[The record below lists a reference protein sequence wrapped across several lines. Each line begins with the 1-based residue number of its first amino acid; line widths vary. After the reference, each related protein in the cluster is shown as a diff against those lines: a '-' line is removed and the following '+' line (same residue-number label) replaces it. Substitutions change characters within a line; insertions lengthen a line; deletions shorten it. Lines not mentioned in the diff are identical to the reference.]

1 MNNWWV
7 PTNNILSVFFS
18 RFYSIERFDLDRS
31 IDEVRVTY
39 LFKWA
44 DLSNIMHIF
53 YLLRLSRHR
62 QSGSSVFYWAVWPI
76 TDTAKQSLCLFL
88 SESFVWLEVD
98 ELPSTNNSDQIL
110 NNSIKGNNPIYDLIV
125 ILLILSNLKN

>member
-1 MNNWWV
+1 
-7 PTNNILSVFFS
+7 VFFLS

-53 YLLRLSRHR
+53 YLLRLSRVIDKAVVVFSIGLFDQLPTPR
-62 QSGSSVFYWAVWPI
+62 NKATAFFCQS
-76 TDTAKQSLCLFL
+76 
-88 SESFVWLEVD
+88 
-98 ELPSTNNSDQIL
+98 PSRLT
-110 NNSIKGNNPIYDLIV
+110 
-125 ILLILSNLKN
+125 